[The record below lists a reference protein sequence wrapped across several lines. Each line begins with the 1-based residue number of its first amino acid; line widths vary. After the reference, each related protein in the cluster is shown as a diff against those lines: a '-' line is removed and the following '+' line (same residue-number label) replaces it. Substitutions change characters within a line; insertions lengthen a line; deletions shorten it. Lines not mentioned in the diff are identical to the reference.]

1 MKQGIVA
8 RAIVSIFS
16 VTHQTSAVGSSFPLS
31 QKTCLTA
38 PYKLRISFYKII
50 PVFMWFRSRI
60 QKLIEVNP
68 VESKVNTGLSP
79 VKQPNLTKHN
89 LTLVETQI
97 LFKRSIRKS

>member
-1 MKQGIVA
+1 
-8 RAIVSIFS
+8 
-16 VTHQTSAVGSSFPLS
+16 
-31 QKTCLTA
+31 
-38 PYKLRISFYKII
+38 
-50 PVFMWFRSRI
+50 MWFRSRI
-60 QKLIEVNP
+60 QKLLEVNP